1 MLAAW
6 STAPRR
12 CYKYQ
17 TRWSNDRTDQRGDL
31 NYWIERSIRYQ
42 YAFQNLMEQEDI
54 PYRQWQMISLYK
66 GHLWELKKQMFAGV
80 EQGEKLVGKLYDK
93 LKDLA
98 LSTLQQSPYDKK
110 FKDTHLNW
118 PTDEAIGGSSFEFN
132 LMKEEHRISE
142 TDRHPNAKG
151 HELIANYLFEKL
163 EGVL

>member
-1 MLAAW
+1 
-6 STAPRR
+6 
-12 CYKYQ
+12 
-17 TRWSNDRTDQRGDL
+17 
-31 NYWIERSIRYQ
+31 
-42 YAFQNLMEQEDI
+42 
-54 PYRQWQMISLYK
+54 MISLYK

-98 LSTLQQSPYDKK
+98 LNTLQQSPYDKK

-142 TDRHPNAKG
+142 LDRHPNAKG